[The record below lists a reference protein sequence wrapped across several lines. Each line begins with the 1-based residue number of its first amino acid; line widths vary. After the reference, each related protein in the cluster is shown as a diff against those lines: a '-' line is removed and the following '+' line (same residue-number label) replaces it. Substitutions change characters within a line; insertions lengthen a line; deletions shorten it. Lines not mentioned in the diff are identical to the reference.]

1 MDIERFGRRMI
12 ELLPQLVRGFAR
24 QEHND
29 LSRGKL
35 TLPQLW
41 ALEHLSRQARGCPM
55 NELAHALGISRPAAT
70 GLIDRLIA
78 QGLTRRVEE
87 PSDRRI
93 VRVMRTAKGQRVLAN
108 IWEQKRRTLIA
119 VFGQISPSDRAQ
131 YLLTLEQVVNI
142 LGRQQPAPLPRQ
154 RMPRGRQPALT
165 S

>member
-24 QEHND
+24 HEHND

-55 NELAHALGISRPAAT
+55 HALSQALGISRPAAT
-70 GLIDRLIA
+70 GLMDRLIA
-78 QGLTRRVEE
+78 QGLARRVED
-87 PSDRRI
+87 PKDRRI
-93 VRVMRTAKGQRVLAN
+93 VRVISTAKGQRVLAN

-142 LGRQQPAPLPRQ
+142 LGRQPTAPAA
-154 RMPRGRQPALT
+154 RQPT
-165 S
+165 RR